1 MNKSFSMKITKRA
14 YVLVILALLIF
25 ASSATISLVVKTFI
39 YRGAMEDDVNSQ
51 TTSFEIVPTLKESDC
66 TDFAEGLQNILEK
79 YGRTYFIS
87 EKIDEILKTHI
98 YIFVDKS
105 LSEKYIWAIEK
116 NANVNLLEFDFL
128 HEVHDEKIKNIFSSI
143 LDDENYDFYYVDKSE
158 YNTLEGYDLSH
169 SEVSYLLG
177 SLDFNRSEI
186 SKGAIDE
193 VLRLDDDNDSA
204 KIAVTV
210 SKTTDE
216 KTFVK
221 RYVIPYVIMLIL
233 FIVQSFI
240 IYYSNVYVVKE
251 KDDYI
256 NIMSGKKLRKIFI
269 ENTLFNMLSI
279 VLSVVIF
286 AILNRSIID
295 LLSKIYL
302 VTVSVLFILLEI
314 VLYLNIKINNK
325 GVKYFDQS

>member
-1 MNKSFSMKITKRA
+1 MNKSFFMKMTKRT
-14 YVLVILALLIF
+14 YVFVILALLIF
-25 ASSATISLVVKTFI
+25 ASSATISLVVESFM
-39 YRGAMEDDVNSQ
+39 YRGAIEDDVNSQ

-66 TDFAEGLQNILEK
+66 TDFVEGLQDILEK

-87 EKIDEILKTHI
+87 EKIYEILKTDI

-105 LSEKYIWAIEK
+105 LSDKYIWAIEK
-116 NANVNLLEFDFL
+116 NANVNFLEFDFL

-143 LDDENYDFYYVDKSE
+143 LDDENYDFYYVDKDE

-204 KIAVTV
+204 KIAVKV
-210 SKTTDE
+210 SRENDE

-221 RYVIPYVIMLIL
+221 RYVIPYLIILLL
-233 FIVQSFI
+233 FIVLSFI
-240 IYYSNVYVVKE
+240 IYYSDVYVVKE

-295 LLSKIYL
+295 LISKIYL
-302 VTVSVLFILLEI
+302 VTVSALFILLEL
-314 VLYLNIKINNK
+314 VLYLNIRINHK
-325 GVKYFDQS
+325 GAKYFD

>member
-1 MNKSFSMKITKRA
+1 MNKSFFMKMTKRT
-14 YVLVILALLIF
+14 YVFVILALLIF
-25 ASSATISLVVKTFI
+25 ASSATISLVVESFM
-39 YRGAMEDDVNSQ
+39 YRGAIEDDVNSQ

-66 TDFAEGLQNILEK
+66 TDFVEGLQDILEK

-105 LSEKYIWAIEK
+105 LSDKYIWAIEK
-116 NANVNLLEFDFL
+116 NANVNFSEFDFL
-128 HEVHDEKIKNIFSSI
+128 DEVHDEKIINTFSSI
-143 LDDENYDFYYVDKSE
+143 LDDENYNFYYVDKSE
-158 YNTLEGYDLSH
+158 YNTFKGYNLSH
-169 SEVSYLLG
+169 SEVSYLFG
-177 SLDFNRSEI
+177 GLDFDRSEI
-186 SKGAIDE
+186 GKGAIED
-193 VLRLDDDNDSA
+193 VLKLDDNNDSA

-210 SKTTDE
+210 SIENDE

-221 RYVIPYVIMLIL
+221 RYVIPYLIMLLL

-240 IYYSNVYVVKE
+240 IYYSDVYVVKE

-295 LLSKIYL
+295 LISKIYL
-302 VTVSVLFILLEI
+302 VTVSALFILLEL
-314 VLYLNIKINNK
+314 VLYLNIRINHK
-325 GVKYFDQS
+325 GAKYFD

>member
-1 MNKSFSMKITKRA
+1 MNKSFFIRMTKRA
-14 YVLVILALLIF
+14 YVLVLLALLIF
-25 ASSATISLVVKTFI
+25 ASSATISLVVKSFM
-39 YRGAMEDDVNSQ
+39 YRGAIEDDVNSQ

-66 TDFAEGLQNILEK
+66 TDFAEGLQDILEK

-87 EKIDEILKTHI
+87 EKIYEILKTHI

-116 NANVNLLEFDFL
+116 NAKVNFSEFDFL
-128 HEVHDEKIKNIFSSI
+128 DEVHDEKIINTFSSI
-143 LDDENYDFYYVDKSE
+143 LDDENYDFYYVDKDE
-158 YNTLEGYDLSH
+158 YNTFKGYNLSH
-169 SEVSYLLG
+169 SEVSYLFG
-177 SLDFNRSEI
+177 GLDFDRSEI
-186 SKGAIDE
+186 DKGAIED
-193 VLRLDDDNDSA
+193 VLKLDDNNDSA

-210 SKTTDE
+210 SRENDE

-221 RYVIPYVIMLIL
+221 RYVIPYVIMLLI

-251 KDDYI
+251 KEDYI

-295 LLSKIYL
+295 LISKIYL
-302 VTVSVLFILLEI
+302 VTVSALFILLEL
-314 VLYLNIKINNK
+314 VLYLNIRINHK
-325 GVKYFDQS
+325 GAKYFD

>member
-1 MNKSFSMKITKRA
+1 MNKSFLMKITKRA

-25 ASSATISLVVKTFI
+25 ASSATISLVVKTLI

-158 YNTLEGYDLSH
+158 YNTLEGYNLSH

-186 SKGAIDE
+186 DKGAIED
-193 VLRLDDDNDSA
+193 VLKLDDDNDSA

-210 SKTTDE
+210 LRENDE

-221 RYVIPYVIMLIL
+221 RYVIPYLTMLLL

-240 IYYSNVYVVKE
+240 IYYSDVYVVKE

-295 LLSKIYL
+295 LISKIYL
-302 VTVSVLFILLEI
+302 VTVSALFILLEL
-314 VLYLNIKINNK
+314 VLYLNIRINHK
-325 GVKYFDQS
+325 GVKYFDYS

>member
-1 MNKSFSMKITKRA
+1 MNKSFFMKMTKRT

-25 ASSATISLVVKTFI
+25 ASSATISLVVEYFM
-39 YRGAMEDDVNSQ
+39 YRGAMEDNVNSK
-51 TTSFEIVPTLKESDC
+51 TTSFQIVPTLKESDC
-66 TDFAEGLQNILEK
+66 TDFAEGLQDILEK
-79 YGRTYFIS
+79 YGRTYFRS

-105 LSEKYIWAIEK
+105 LSDKYIWAIEK
-116 NANVNLLEFDFL
+116 NANVNFSEFDFL
-128 HEVHDEKIKNIFSSI
+128 DEVHDEKIINTFSSI
-143 LDDENYDFYYVDKSE
+143 LDDENYNFYYVDKSE
-158 YNTLEGYDLSH
+158 YNTFKGYDLSH
-169 SEVSYLLG
+169 SEVSYLFG

-221 RYVIPYVIMLIL
+221 RYVIPYLIMLLL

-240 IYYSNVYVVKE
+240 LYYSDVYVVKE

-279 VLSVVIF
+279 FLGVVIF
-286 AILNRSIID
+286 LILNVYMID
-295 LLSKIYL
+295 LLFKIYL
-302 VTVSVLFILLEI
+302 VTVSVLFILLEL
-314 VLYLNIKINNK
+314 VLYLNIRINNK
-325 GVKYFDQS
+325 GVKYFD

>member
-1 MNKSFSMKITKRA
+1 MNKSFFIRMTKRA
-14 YVLVILALLIF
+14 YVLVLLTLLIF
-25 ASSATISLVVKTFI
+25 ASSATISLVVESFM
-39 YRGAMEDDVNSQ
+39 YWGDMEDDVNSQ

-79 YGRTYFIS
+79 YGRTYFRS

-105 LSEKYIWAIEK
+105 LSDKYIWAIEK
-116 NANVNLLEFDFL
+116 NAKVNFSEFDFL
-128 HEVHDEKIKNIFSSI
+128 DEVHDEKIINTFSSI
-143 LDDENYDFYYVDKSE
+143 LNDKNYDFYYIDKDE
-158 YNTLEGYDLSH
+158 YNTFKGYDLSH
-169 SEVSYLLG
+169 SEVSYLFG
-177 SLDFNRSEI
+177 GLDFDSSEI
-186 SKGAIDE
+186 GKGAIDE
-193 VLRLDDDNDSA
+193 VLKLDDNNDSA

-210 SKTTDE
+210 SRGNDE
-216 KTFVK
+216 KTFAK
-221 RYVIPYVIMLIL
+221 RYVIPYLIILLL
-233 FIVQSFI
+233 FIVLSFI

-295 LLSKIYL
+295 LISKIYL
-302 VTVSVLFILLEI
+302 VTVSALFILLEL
-314 VLYLNIKINNK
+314 VLYLNIRINHK
-325 GVKYFDQS
+325 GAKYFD

>member
-1 MNKSFSMKITKRA
+1 MNKSFLMKITKRA

-25 ASSATISLVVKTFI
+25 ASSATISLVVKTLI

-87 EKIDEILKTHI
+87 EKINEILKTYI

-116 NANVNLLEFDFL
+116 NANVNLSEFDFL

-204 KIAVTV
+204 KIAVKV
-210 SKTTDE
+210 SRENDE

-221 RYVIPYVIMLIL
+221 RYVIPYVIMLLL

-240 IYYSNVYVVKE
+240 IYYSNVYDVKE

-295 LLSKIYL
+295 LISKIYL
-302 VTVSVLFILLEI
+302 VTVSALFILLEL
-314 VLYLNIKINNK
+314 VLYLNIRINHK
-325 GVKYFDQS
+325 GAKYFD

>member
-1 MNKSFSMKITKRA
+1 MNKSFFMKTTKRA
-14 YVLVILALLIF
+14 YVLVLLALLIF
-25 ASSATISLVVKTFI
+25 ASSATISLVVKSFM
-39 YRGAMEDDVNSQ
+39 YRGAMEDNVNSQ
-51 TTSFEIVPTLKESDC
+51 TTFFEIVPTLKESDC

-79 YGRTYFIS
+79 YGRTYFRS

-116 NANVNLLEFDFL
+116 NANVNLSEFDFL
-128 HEVHDEKIKNIFSSI
+128 DEVNDEKIKNTFSSI
-143 LDDENYDFYYVDKSE
+143 LDDKNYNFYYVEKDE
-158 YNTLEGYDLSH
+158 YNTFKEYDLSH
-169 SEVSYLLG
+169 SEVTYLFG
-177 SLDFNRSEI
+177 GLDFNRSEI
-186 SKGAIDE
+186 GKGAIED
-193 VLRLDDDNDSA
+193 VLKLDDNNDSA

-210 SKTTDE
+210 SRENDE

-221 RYVIPYVIMLIL
+221 RYVIPYLIMLLL

-240 IYYSNVYVVKE
+240 IYYSDVYVVKE

-279 VLSVVIF
+279 VFGVGVFL
-286 AILNRSIID
+286 ILNVYMID
-295 LLSKIYL
+295 LLFKIYL
-302 VTVSVLFILLEI
+302 VTVSALFILLEL

-325 GVKYFDQS
+325 GVKYFD

>member
-1 MNKSFSMKITKRA
+1 MNKSFLMKITKRA

-25 ASSATISLVVKTFI
+25 ASSATISLVVKTLI

-177 SLDFNRSEI
+177 SLDFDRSEI

-204 KIAVTV
+204 KIAVKV
-210 SKTTDE
+210 SREHDE

-221 RYVIPYVIMLIL
+221 RNVIPYVIMLLL

-295 LLSKIYL
+295 LISKIYL
-302 VTVSVLFILLEI
+302 VTVSALFILLEL
-314 VLYLNIKINNK
+314 VLYLNIRINHK
-325 GVKYFDQS
+325 GAKYFD

>member
-1 MNKSFSMKITKRA
+1 MTKRT

-25 ASSATISLVVKTFI
+25 ASSATISLVVEYFM
-39 YRGAMEDDVNSQ
+39 YRGAMEDNVNSK
-51 TTSFEIVPTLKESDC
+51 TTSFQIVPTLKESDC
-66 TDFAEGLQNILEK
+66 TDFAEGLQDILEK

-105 LSEKYIWAIEK
+105 LSDKYIWAIEK
-116 NANVNLLEFDFL
+116 NANVNFSEFDFL
-128 HEVHDEKIKNIFSSI
+128 DEVHDEKIINTFSSI
-143 LDDENYDFYYVDKSE
+143 LDDENYNFYYVDKSE
-158 YNTLEGYDLSH
+158 YNTFKGYNLSH
-169 SEVSYLLG
+169 SEVSYLFG
-177 SLDFNRSEI
+177 GLDFDRSEI
-186 SKGAIDE
+186 GKGAIED
-193 VLRLDDDNDSA
+193 VLKLDDNNDSA

-210 SKTTDE
+210 SRGNDE
-216 KTFVK
+216 KTFAK
-221 RYVIPYVIMLIL
+221 RYVIPYVIMLLL

-240 IYYSNVYVVKE
+240 IYYSDVYVVKE

-295 LLSKIYL
+295 LISKIYL
-302 VTVSVLFILLEI
+302 VTVSALFILLEF

-325 GVKYFDQS
+325 GVKYFD

>member
-1 MNKSFSMKITKRA
+1 MNKSFFMKMTKRT
-14 YVLVILALLIF
+14 YVFVILALLIF
-25 ASSATISLVVKTFI
+25 ASSATISLVVESFM
-39 YRGAMEDDVNSQ
+39 YRGAIEDDVNSQ

-66 TDFAEGLQNILEK
+66 TDFVEGLQDILEK

-87 EKIDEILKTHI
+87 EKIYEILKTDI

-105 LSEKYIWAIEK
+105 LSDKYIWAIEK
-116 NANVNLLEFDFL
+116 NANVNFSKLDFL
-128 HEVHDEKIKNIFSSI
+128 DEVHDEKIINTFSSI
-143 LDDENYDFYYVDKSE
+143 LDNENYNFYYVDKDE
-158 YNTLEGYDLSH
+158 YNTFKGYDLSH
-169 SEVSYLLG
+169 SEVSYLFG
-177 SLDFNRSEI
+177 GLDFDRSEI
-186 SKGAIDE
+186 GKGAIED
-193 VLRLDDDNDSA
+193 VLKLDDDNDSA

-210 SKTTDE
+210 SRENDE

-221 RYVIPYVIMLIL
+221 RYVIPYLIILLL
-233 FIVQSFI
+233 FIVLSFI
-240 IYYSNVYVVKE
+240 IYYSDVYVVKE

-295 LLSKIYL
+295 LISKIYL
-302 VTVSVLFILLEI
+302 VTVSALFILLEL
-314 VLYLNIKINNK
+314 VLYLNIRINHK
-325 GVKYFDQS
+325 GAKYFD

>member
-1 MNKSFSMKITKRA
+1 MNKSFFIRMTKRT
-14 YVLVILALLIF
+14 YVLVLLALLIF
-25 ASSATISLVVKTFI
+25 ASSATISLLVKSFM
-39 YRGAMEDDVNSQ
+39 YWGAMENDVNSQ

-169 SEVSYLLG
+169 SEVSYLFG
-177 SLDFNRSEI
+177 GLDFDRSEI
-186 SKGAIDE
+186 DKGAIED
-193 VLRLDDDNDSA
+193 VLKLDDNNDSA

-210 SKTTDE
+210 SRENDE

-221 RYVIPYVIMLIL
+221 RYVIPYVIMLLL

-295 LLSKIYL
+295 LISKIYL
-302 VTVSVLFILLEI
+302 VTVSALFILLEL
-314 VLYLNIKINNK
+314 VLYLNIRINHK
-325 GVKYFDQS
+325 GAKYFD

>member
-1 MNKSFSMKITKRA
+1 MNKSFFMKMTKRT

-25 ASSATISLVVKTFI
+25 ASSATISLVVEYFM
-39 YRGAMEDDVNSQ
+39 YRGAMEDNVNSK
-51 TTSFEIVPTLKESDC
+51 TTSFQIVPTLKESDC
-66 TDFAEGLQNILEK
+66 TDFAEGLQDILEK

-105 LSEKYIWAIEK
+105 LSDKYIWAIEK
-116 NANVNLLEFDFL
+116 NANVNFSEFDFL
-128 HEVHDEKIKNIFSSI
+128 DEVHDEKIINTFSSI
-143 LDDENYDFYYVDKSE
+143 LDDENYNFYYVDKSE
-158 YNTLEGYDLSH
+158 YNTFKGYDLSH
-169 SEVSYLLG
+169 SEVSYLFG

-221 RYVIPYVIMLIL
+221 RYVIPYLIMLLL

-240 IYYSNVYVVKE
+240 LYYSDVYVVKE

-279 VLSVVIF
+279 FLGVVIF
-286 AILNRSIID
+286 LILNVYMID
-295 LLSKIYL
+295 LLFKIYL
-302 VTVSVLFILLEI
+302 VTVSVLFILLEL
-314 VLYLNIKINNK
+314 VLYLNIRINNK
-325 GVKYFDQS
+325 GVKYFD

>member
-1 MNKSFSMKITKRA
+1 MNKSFFIRMTKRT
-14 YVLVILALLIF
+14 YVFVILALLIF
-25 ASSATISLVVKTFI
+25 ASSATISLVVESFM
-39 YRGAMEDDVNSQ
+39 YRGAIEDDVNSQ

-66 TDFAEGLQNILEK
+66 TDFVEGLQDILEK

-87 EKIDEILKTHI
+87 EKIYEILKTDI

-105 LSEKYIWAIEK
+105 LSDKYIWAIEK
-116 NANVNLLEFDFL
+116 NANVNFSKLDFL
-128 HEVHDEKIKNIFSSI
+128 DEVHDEKIINTFSSI
-143 LDDENYDFYYVDKSE
+143 LDNENYNFYYVDKDE
-158 YNTLEGYDLSH
+158 YNTFKGYDLSH
-169 SEVSYLLG
+169 SEVSYLFG
-177 SLDFNRSEI
+177 GLDFDRSEI
-186 SKGAIDE
+186 GKGAIED
-193 VLRLDDDNDSA
+193 VLKLDDDNDSA

-210 SKTTDE
+210 SRENDE

-221 RYVIPYVIMLIL
+221 RYVIPYLIILLL
-233 FIVQSFI
+233 FIVLSFI
-240 IYYSNVYVVKE
+240 IYYSDVYVVKE

-295 LLSKIYL
+295 LISKIYL
-302 VTVSVLFILLEI
+302 VTVSALFILLEL
-314 VLYLNIKINNK
+314 VLYLNIRINHK
-325 GVKYFDQS
+325 GAKYFD

>member
-1 MNKSFSMKITKRA
+1 MNKSFFIRMTKRT

-25 ASSATISLVVKTFI
+25 ASSATISLVVKSFM
-39 YRGAMEDDVNSQ
+39 YWGAMENDVNSQ

-79 YGRTYFIS
+79 YGRTYFRS

-105 LSEKYIWAIEK
+105 LSDKYIWAIEK
-116 NANVNLLEFDFL
+116 NVNVNFSKLDFL
-128 HEVHDEKIKNIFSSI
+128 DEVHDEKIINTFSSI
-143 LDDENYDFYYVDKSE
+143 LGNENYDFYYVDKDE
-158 YNTLEGYDLSH
+158 YNTFKGYDLSH
-169 SEVSYLLG
+169 SEVSYLFE

-186 SKGAIDE
+186 GKGAIDE
-193 VLRLDDDNDSA
+193 VLKLDDNNDSA

-210 SKTTDE
+210 SREHDE

-221 RYVIPYVIMLIL
+221 RYVIPYVIMLLL

-240 IYYSNVYVVKE
+240 IYYSDVYVVKE

-279 VLSVVIF
+279 VLGVVIF
-286 AILNRSIID
+286 VILNVYMID
-295 LLSKIYL
+295 LLFKIYL
-302 VTVSVLFILLEI
+302 VTVSALFILLEF
-314 VLYLNIKINNK
+314 VLYLNIRINNK
-325 GVKYFDQS
+325 GVKYFD

>member
-1 MNKSFSMKITKRA
+1 MNKSFFIRMTKRT

-25 ASSATISLVVKTFI
+25 ASSATISLVVKSFM
-39 YRGAMEDDVNSQ
+39 YWGAMENDVNSQ

-79 YGRTYFIS
+79 YGRTYFRS

-105 LSEKYIWAIEK
+105 LSDKYIWAIEK
-116 NANVNLLEFDFL
+116 NVNVNFSKLDFL
-128 HEVHDEKIKNIFSSI
+128 DEVHDEKIINTFSSI
-143 LDDENYDFYYVDKSE
+143 LGNENYDFYYVDKDE
-158 YNTLEGYDLSH
+158 YNTFKGYDLSH
-169 SEVSYLLG
+169 SEVSYLFE

-186 SKGAIDE
+186 GKGAIDE
-193 VLRLDDDNDSA
+193 VLKLDDNNDSA

-210 SKTTDE
+210 SREHDE

-221 RYVIPYVIMLIL
+221 RYVIPYVIMLLL

-240 IYYSNVYVVKE
+240 IYYSDVYVVKE

-269 ENTLFNMLSI
+269 ENTLFNMFSI
-279 VLSVVIF
+279 VLGVVIF
-286 AILNRSIID
+286 VILNVYMID
-295 LLSKIYL
+295 LLFKIYL
-302 VTVSVLFILLEI
+302 VTVSALFILLEL
-314 VLYLNIKINNK
+314 VLYLNIIINNK
-325 GVKYFDQS
+325 GVKYFD

>member
-1 MNKSFSMKITKRA
+1 MNKSFSMKITKRV

-39 YRGAMEDDVNSQ
+39 YRGAMEDDVHSQ

-66 TDFAEGLQNILEK
+66 TDFAEGIQNILEK

-87 EKIDEILKTHI
+87 EKIDENLKTHI

-128 HEVHDEKIKNIFSSI
+128 HEVHDEKIKNTFSSI

-169 SEVSYLLG
+169 SEVSYLFG

-279 VLSVVIF
+279 VLGVVIF
-286 AILNRSIID
+286 VILNGYRID
-295 LLSKIYL
+295 LLFKIYL
-302 VTVSVLFILLEI
+302 VTVSALFILLEL
-314 VLYLNIKINNK
+314 VLYLNIRINNK
-325 GVKYFDQS
+325 GVKYFD

>member
-1 MNKSFSMKITKRA
+1 MNKSFFMKMTKRT
-14 YVLVILALLIF
+14 YVFVILALLIF
-25 ASSATISLVVKTFI
+25 ASSATISLVVESFM
-39 YRGAMEDDVNSQ
+39 YRGAIEDDVNSQ

-66 TDFAEGLQNILEK
+66 TDFVEGLQDILEK

-87 EKIDEILKTHI
+87 EKIYEILKTDI

-105 LSEKYIWAIEK
+105 LSDKYIWAIEK
-116 NANVNLLEFDFL
+116 NANVNFSKLDFL
-128 HEVHDEKIKNIFSSI
+128 DEVHDEKIINTFSSI
-143 LDDENYDFYYVDKSE
+143 LDNENYNFYYVDKDE
-158 YNTLEGYDLSH
+158 YNTFKGYDLSH
-169 SEVSYLLG
+169 SEVSYLFG
-177 SLDFNRSEI
+177 GLDFDRSEI
-186 SKGAIDE
+186 GKGAIED
-193 VLRLDDDNDSA
+193 VLKLDDDNDSA

-210 SKTTDE
+210 SRENDE

-221 RYVIPYVIMLIL
+221 RYVIPYLIILLL
-233 FIVQSFI
+233 FIVLSFI
-240 IYYSNVYVVKE
+240 IYYSDVYVVKE

-295 LLSKIYL
+295 LISKIYL
-302 VTVSVLFILLEI
+302 VTVSALFILLEL
-314 VLYLNIKINNK
+314 VLYLNIRINHK
-325 GVKYFDQS
+325 GVKYFD

>member
-1 MNKSFSMKITKRA
+1 MNKSFFMKMTKRT
-14 YVLVILALLIF
+14 YVFVILALLIF
-25 ASSATISLVVKTFI
+25 ASSATISLVVESFM
-39 YRGAMEDDVNSQ
+39 YRGAIEDDVNSQ

-66 TDFAEGLQNILEK
+66 TDFVEGLQDILEK

-87 EKIDEILKTHI
+87 EKIYEILKTDI

-105 LSEKYIWAIEK
+105 LSDKYIWAIEK
-116 NANVNLLEFDFL
+116 NANVNFSKLDFL
-128 HEVHDEKIKNIFSSI
+128 DEVHDEKIINTFSSI
-143 LDDENYDFYYVDKSE
+143 LDDENYDFYYVDKDE
-158 YNTLEGYDLSH
+158 YNTFTGYNLSH
-169 SEVSYLLG
+169 SEVSYLFG
-177 SLDFNRSEI
+177 GLDFDRSEI
-186 SKGAIDE
+186 GKGAIED
-193 VLRLDDDNDSA
+193 VLKLDDDNDSA

-210 SKTTDE
+210 SRENDE

-221 RYVIPYVIMLIL
+221 RYVIPYVIMLLL

-240 IYYSNVYVVKE
+240 IYYSDVYVVKE

-295 LLSKIYL
+295 LISKIYL
-302 VTVSVLFILLEI
+302 VTVSALFILLEL
-314 VLYLNIKINNK
+314 VLYLNIRINHK
-325 GVKYFDQS
+325 GAKYFD

>member
-1 MNKSFSMKITKRA
+1 MNKSFFIRMTKRT

-25 ASSATISLVVKTFI
+25 ASSATISLVVESFM
-39 YRGAMEDDVNSQ
+39 YRGAIEDDVNSQ

-87 EKIDEILKTHI
+87 EKIYEILKTDI

-116 NANVNLLEFDFL
+116 NANVNFSEFDFL
-128 HEVHDEKIKNIFSSI
+128 DEVHDEKIINTFSSI
-143 LDDENYDFYYVDKSE
+143 LDDENYNFYYVDKDE
-158 YNTLEGYDLSH
+158 YNTFKGYNLSH
-169 SEVSYLLG
+169 SEVSYLLE

-186 SKGAIDE
+186 DKGAIED

-210 SKTTDE
+210 SRENDE

-221 RYVIPYVIMLIL
+221 RYVIPYLIMLLL

-240 IYYSNVYVVKE
+240 IYYSDVYVVKE

-256 NIMSGKKLRKIFI
+256 NIMSGKK
-269 ENTLFNMLSI
+269 T
-279 VLSVVIF
+279 
-286 AILNRSIID
+286 
-295 LLSKIYL
+295 
-302 VTVSVLFILLEI
+302 
-314 VLYLNIKINNK
+314 
-325 GVKYFDQS
+325 

>member
-1 MNKSFSMKITKRA
+1 MTKRT

-25 ASSATISLVVKTFI
+25 ASSATISLVVKSFM
-39 YRGAMEDDVNSQ
+39 YWGAMEEDVNSQ
-51 TTSFEIVPTLKESDC
+51 TTFFEIVPTLKESDC

-79 YGRTYFIS
+79 YGCTYFIS
-87 EKIDEILKTHI
+87 EKIDEILKTNI
-98 YIFVDKS
+98 YILVDKS
-105 LSEKYIWAIEK
+105 LSDQYIWAIEK
-116 NANVNLLEFDFL
+116 NANVNFSEFDFL
-128 HEVHDEKIKNIFSSI
+128 DEVNDEKIINTFSSI
-143 LDDENYDFYYVDKSE
+143 LDDENYDFYYVDKDE
-158 YNTLEGYDLSH
+158 YNTFKGYDLSH
-169 SEVSYLLG
+169 SEVSYLFG
-177 SLDFNRSEI
+177 GLDFDRSEI
-186 SKGAIDE
+186 GKGAIDE
-193 VLRLDDDNDSA
+193 VLRLDDNNDSA

-210 SKTTDE
+210 SRENDE

-221 RYVIPYVIMLIL
+221 RYVIPYLIMLLL

-240 IYYSNVYVVKE
+240 LYYGDVYVVKE

-295 LLSKIYL
+295 LISKIYL
-302 VTVSVLFILLEI
+302 VTVSALFILLEL
-314 VLYLNIKINNK
+314 VLYLNIRINHK
-325 GVKYFDQS
+325 GAKYFD

>member
-1 MNKSFSMKITKRA
+1 MNKSFFMKMTKRA
-14 YVLVILALLIF
+14 YVFVLLALLIF
-25 ASSATISLVVKTFI
+25 ASSATISLVVESFM
-39 YRGAMEDDVNSQ
+39 YWGDMEDDVNSQ

-79 YGRTYFIS
+79 YGRTYFRS
-87 EKIDEILKTHI
+87 EKIYEILKTDI

-105 LSEKYIWAIEK
+105 LSDKYIWATEK
-116 NANVNLLEFDFL
+116 NANVNFSKLDFL
-128 HEVHDEKIKNIFSSI
+128 DEVHDEKIINTFSGI
-143 LDDENYDFYYVDKSE
+143 LDDKNYDFYYVDKDE
-158 YNTLEGYDLSH
+158 YNTFTGYNLSH
-169 SEVSYLLG
+169 SEVSYLFG
-177 SLDFNRSEI
+177 GLDFDRSEI
-186 SKGAIDE
+186 GKGAIDE
-193 VLRLDDDNDSA
+193 VLKLDDDNDSA

-210 SKTTDE
+210 SRENDE

-221 RYVIPYVIMLIL
+221 RYVIPYLIMLLL

-240 IYYSNVYVVKE
+240 LYYSDVYVVKE

-295 LLSKIYL
+295 LISKIYL
-302 VTVSVLFILLEI
+302 VTVSALFILLEL
-314 VLYLNIKINNK
+314 VLYLNIRINHK
-325 GVKYFDQS
+325 GAKYFD

>member
-1 MNKSFSMKITKRA
+1 MNKSFFMKMTKRT

-25 ASSATISLVVKTFI
+25 ASSATISLVVEYFM
-39 YRGAMEDDVNSQ
+39 YRGAMEDNVNSK
-51 TTSFEIVPTLKESDC
+51 TTSFQIVPTLKESDC
-66 TDFAEGLQNILEK
+66 TDFAEGLQDILEK

-105 LSEKYIWAIEK
+105 LSDKYIWAIEK
-116 NANVNLLEFDFL
+116 NANVNFSEFDFL
-128 HEVHDEKIKNIFSSI
+128 DEVHDEKIINTFSSI
-143 LDDENYDFYYVDKSE
+143 LDDENYNFYYVDKSE
-158 YNTLEGYDLSH
+158 YNTFKGYNLSH
-169 SEVSYLLG
+169 SEVSYLFG
-177 SLDFNRSEI
+177 GLDFDRSEI
-186 SKGAIDE
+186 GKGAIED
-193 VLRLDDDNDSA
+193 VLKLDDNNDSA

-210 SKTTDE
+210 SRGNDE
-216 KTFVK
+216 KTFAK
-221 RYVIPYVIMLIL
+221 RYVIPYVIMLLL

-240 IYYSNVYVVKE
+240 IYYSDVYVVKE

-295 LLSKIYL
+295 LISKIYL
-302 VTVSVLFILLEI
+302 VTVSALFILLEF

-325 GVKYFDQS
+325 GVKYFD

>member
-1 MNKSFSMKITKRA
+1 MNKSFLMKITKRA

-25 ASSATISLVVKTFI
+25 ASSATISLVVKTLI

-79 YGRTYFIS
+79 YGRTYFRS
-87 EKIDEILKTHI
+87 EKIYEILKTDI

-105 LSEKYIWAIEK
+105 LSDKYIWAIEK
-116 NANVNLLEFDFL
+116 NANVNFSKLNFL
-128 HEVHDEKIKNIFSSI
+128 DEVHDEKIINTFSSI
-143 LDDENYDFYYVDKSE
+143 LNDENYDFYYVDKDE
-158 YNTLEGYDLSH
+158 YNTFTGYNLSH
-169 SEVSYLLG
+169 SEVSYLFG
-177 SLDFNRSEI
+177 GLDFDRSEI
-186 SKGAIDE
+186 GKGAIDE
-193 VLRLDDDNDSA
+193 VLKLDDDNDSA

-210 SKTTDE
+210 LRENDE

-221 RYVIPYVIMLIL
+221 RYVIPYVIMLLL

-295 LLSKIYL
+295 LISKIYL
-302 VTVSVLFILLEI
+302 VTVSALFILLEL
-314 VLYLNIKINNK
+314 VLYLNIRINHK
-325 GVKYFDQS
+325 GAKYFD

>member
-1 MNKSFSMKITKRA
+1 MNKSFFIRMTKRA
-14 YVLVILALLIF
+14 YVFVLLALLIF
-25 ASSATISLVVKTFI
+25 ASSATISLVVKSFM
-39 YRGAMEDDVNSQ
+39 YWGAMEDDVNSQ
-51 TTSFEIVPTLKESDC
+51 TTFFEIVPTLKESDC
-66 TDFAEGLQNILEK
+66 TDFAEGLQKILEK

-116 NANVNLLEFDFL
+116 NANVNFSKLDFL
-128 HEVHDEKIKNIFSSI
+128 DEVHDEKIINTFSSI
-143 LDDENYDFYYVDKSE
+143 LDDENYDFYYVDKDE
-158 YNTLEGYDLSH
+158 YNTFKGYDLSH
-169 SEVSYLLG
+169 SEVSYLFG
-177 SLDFNRSEI
+177 GLDFDRSEI
-186 SKGAIDE
+186 GKGAIED
-193 VLRLDDDNDSA
+193 VLKLDDDNDSA

-210 SKTTDE
+210 SRENDE

-221 RYVIPYVIMLIL
+221 RYVIPYLTMLLL

-240 IYYSNVYVVKE
+240 IYYSDVYVVKE

-279 VLSVVIF
+279 VLGVVIF
-286 AILNRSIID
+286 VILNVYMID
-295 LLSKIYL
+295 LLFKIYL
-302 VTVSVLFILLEI
+302 VTVSALFILLEF
-314 VLYLNIKINNK
+314 VLYLNIRINNK
-325 GVKYFDQS
+325 GVKYFD